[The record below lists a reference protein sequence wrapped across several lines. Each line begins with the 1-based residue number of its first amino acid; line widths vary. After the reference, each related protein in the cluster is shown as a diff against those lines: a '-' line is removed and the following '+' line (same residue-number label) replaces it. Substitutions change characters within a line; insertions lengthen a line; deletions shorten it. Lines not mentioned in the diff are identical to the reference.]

1 MDRLNGKV
9 AVLTGACGGIGLE
22 ILKKLVSEGGKV
34 LAVDLSEE
42 GLAAVKAEHG
52 DAVDTVVVDVTDY
65 DQVAGMM
72 ARAAERFGHLD
83 IVINNAG
90 IGVPKPLLDHDPIA
104 DFEGVTAVNQKGVY
118 YGILAGARQFRT
130 QGTGGVILNTSSV
143 YGHMASELT
152 FTYNV
157 SKAAVDMMTKCAALE
172 LGPAGIRVCAVA
184 PGRVDTPLLRKY
196 EELGLWDHIRRE
208 QMRQT
213 FTQPEEIANVVAF
226 LVSDEANCI
235 NGCTV
240 YASDGFENFKFPL
253 LGS

>member
-52 DAVDTVVVDVTDY
+52 DAVDTLVVDVTDY

-118 YGILAGARQFRT
+118 YGILAGARQFRA